1 VARTLAFDIGGT
13 GLKASVLDERGKM
26 LAKRIRIPTAYP
38 CTPGGLL
45 ESLESLAKQLP
56 PFDRVSAG
64 FPGMVRRG
72 HVLSAPHFVTRRGPG
87 TQIDP
92 RLVRLWARFD
102 LASALAKRL
111 GKPAKVA
118 NDADLQGAAVAKGKG
133 LELVVTLGTGVGTAL
148 FDQGVLMPHLELAH
162 HPLHKSGTYNER
174 LGEAARKK
182 VGTKRWSKRVHK
194 AIETLRA
201 LTFFDHCYVGG
212 GNAARIRG
220 ALASGVSRVDNAAGV
235 RGGITLWE
243 RAGASV

>member
-13 GLKASVLDERGKM
+13 GLKASVLDGRGTM
-26 LAKRIRIPTAYP
+26 VAKRVRIPTSYP
-38 CTPGGLL
+38 CPPAALL
-45 ESLESLAKQLP
+45 DSLASLAEQLP
-56 PFDRVSAG
+56 EFDRIAAG

-72 HVLSAPHFVTRRGPG
+72 RVLSAPHFITRKGPG
-87 TQIDP
+87 TQVDP

-118 NDADLQGAAVAKGKG
+118 NDADIQGAAVAKGKG
-133 LELVVTLGTGVGTAL
+133 LELVITLGTGVGTAL
-148 FDQGVLMPHLELAH
+148 FDEGLLMPHLELAH
-162 HPLHKSGTYNER
+162 HPLHKGGTYNER

-182 VGTKRWSKRVHK
+182 VGTRRWSKRVHR

-220 ALASGVSRVDNAAGV
+220 ALAPGVSRVDNAAGV
-235 RGGITLWE
+235 RGGISLWE
-243 RAGASV
+243 RASASV